1 MGIDETAGQIQ
12 RAFCRFTCAAHGE
25 DVVAVIED
33 DAGNSG
39 GDVVEVGELALRAM
53 QGAAVR
59 VLQVGRAATRAVA

>member
-1 MGIDETAGQIQ
+1 M
-12 RAFCRFTCAAHGE
+12 
-25 DVVAVIED
+25 VAVIED

-59 VLQVGRAATRAVA
+59 VLQVGRTAARAVAEGVQRVGHGLGRGL